1 MRGLTKEEAEGY
13 ENSNLFKSTGIFLYN
28 LKEDDKVSNLIKEL
42 TKEYAEYNNKKK
54 EYDKKRKN
62 IGKTLKQKMEEEGL
76 DKYEDDKY
84 KTYVIKQERKKI
96 NEDKLLHILEENN
109 INAITKAPD
118 IDKLEELIEEGEISN
133 DLLQEISDCID
144 INSYSYV
151 QVRDN

>member
-1 MRGLTKEEAEGY
+1 MT
-13 ENSNLFKSTGIFLYN
+13 
-28 LKEDDKVSNLIKEL
+28 DLIKEL

-62 IGKTLKQKMEEEGL
+62 IGKTLKQKMEEEGI
-76 DKYEDDKY
+76 DKYEDDNY

-118 IDKLEELIEEGEISN
+118 IDKLEELIEEGEISS

>member
-1 MRGLTKEEAEGY
+1 MTD
-13 ENSNLFKSTGIFLYN
+13 I
-28 LKEDDKVSNLIKEL
+28 IKEL

-62 IGKTLKQKMEEEGL
+62 IGKTLKQKMEEEGI
-76 DKYEDDKY
+76 DKYEGDNY

-109 INAITKAPD
+109 IDAITKAPD
-118 IDKLEELIEEGEISN
+118 IDKLEELIEEGEISS

>member
-1 MRGLTKEEAEGY
+1 MT
-13 ENSNLFKSTGIFLYN
+13 
-28 LKEDDKVSNLIKEL
+28 DLIKEL

-62 IGKTLKQKMEEEGL
+62 IGKTLKQKMEEEGI
-76 DKYEDDKY
+76 DKYEDDDY

-118 IDKLEELIEEGEISN
+118 IDKLEELIEEGEISS

>member
-1 MRGLTKEEAEGY
+1 MT
-13 ENSNLFKSTGIFLYN
+13 
-28 LKEDDKVSNLIKEL
+28 DLIKEL

-62 IGKTLKQKMEEEGL
+62 IGKTLKQKMEEEGI
-76 DKYEDDKY
+76 DRYEDDNY

-118 IDKLEELIEEGEISN
+118 IDKLEELIEEGEISS

>member
-1 MRGLTKEEAEGY
+1 MTD
-13 ENSNLFKSTGIFLYN
+13 I
-28 LKEDDKVSNLIKEL
+28 IKEL

-62 IGKTLKQKMEEEGL
+62 IGKTLKQKMEEEGI
-76 DKYEDDKY
+76 DRYEDDNY

-118 IDKLEELIEEGEISN
+118 IDKLEELIEEGEISS